1 MQKDEFVQ
9 AEKIKKEPVV
19 STSSVGN
26 TRRRNGNGTTM
37 AAVRCTCGKKQHQ
50 HQPQQQLPHLHI
62 QHPPTPLAFY
72 APCIYHGHNSKPL
85 LRRPFSP
92 PCRPIHLDWPTVKC
106 VCEISTT
113 IFHCAHHCC
122 NDSTRPPNNNNNRIS
137 RIPKEPTTKK
147 VSIALPTTHQQTKR
161 HHTRLTFSTNCWIF
175 PRTKWRPICPNLH
188 PGPLRLCNNHQCW
201 NDRRNRQR
209 FLGVVF

>member
-37 AAVRCTCGKKQHQ
+37 AMAAVRCTCGKKQHQ
-50 HQPQQQLPHLHI
+50 HQHQQPQQRLRPNLHI

-92 PCRPIHLDWPTVKC
+92 PCRPIHLDWPTVKY

-122 NDSTRPPNNNNNRIS
+122 NDSTKQPNNNNNRIS

-147 VSIALPTTHQQTKR
+147 VSIA
-161 HHTRLTFSTNCWIF
+161 HHTPANKTAPHTPYLFNQLLNFSEDQMATNLPKSS
-175 PRTKWRPICPNLH
+175 PRSASTL
-188 PGPLRLCNNHQCW
+188 Q
-201 NDRRNRQR
+201 
-209 FLGVVF
+209 

>member
-9 AEKIKKEPVV
+9 EEKIKQEHVV

-62 QHPPTPLAFY
+62 QHPPTPLAFS

-122 NDSTRPPNNNNNRIS
+122 NDSTKQPNNNNNRIS
-137 RIPKEPTTKK
+137 RIPKESTTKN
-147 VSIALPTTHQQTKR
+147 VSIA
-161 HHTRLTFSTNCWIF
+161 HHTPANKTAPHTPYLFNQLLNFSEDQMATNLPKSS
-175 PRTKWRPICPNLH
+175 PRSASTL
-188 PGPLRLCNNHQCW
+188 Q
-201 NDRRNRQR
+201 
-209 FLGVVF
+209 

>member
-37 AAVRCTCGKKQHQ
+37 AAMRCTCGKKQHQ
-50 HQPQQQLPHLHI
+50 HQQQLPHLHI
-62 QHPPTPLAFY
+62 QHPPTPLAFS

-92 PCRPIHLDWPTVKC
+92 PYHPIHLDWPTVKC

-122 NDSTRPPNNNNNRIS
+122 NGSTKQPNNNRIS
-137 RIPKEPTTKK
+137 RIPKESTTKN
-147 VSIALPTTHQQTKR
+147 VSIAHHTPANKTAP
-161 HHTRLTFSTNCWIF
+161 HTRLTFLTNC
-175 PRTKWRPICPNLH
+175 
-188 PGPLRLCNNHQCW
+188 
-201 NDRRNRQR
+201 
-209 FLGVVF
+209 